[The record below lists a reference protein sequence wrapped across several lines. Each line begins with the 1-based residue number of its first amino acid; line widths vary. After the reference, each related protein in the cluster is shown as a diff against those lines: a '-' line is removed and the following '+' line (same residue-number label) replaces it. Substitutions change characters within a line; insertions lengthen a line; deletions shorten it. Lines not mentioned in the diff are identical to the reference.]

1 MLLICPLLA
10 IIPPAVPNPA
20 SHVSPW
26 PACPFLLGPFS
37 SPLELS
43 SELLVSDSLLLLEE
57 ELLSLLLLGTSSG
70 SLLVTLL
77 CTARLFFFFSV
88 VFPPLA
94 SLLLFSLLAFPLLA
108 FFFIL
113 CSPVTQIILC
123 IMFSHTSCL
132 LYLL

>member
-1 MLLICPLLA
+1 MLSPCFTTDFLLCNAFGLSSAGHNSSSSSQSSFPRFTLARLPFPPRPLL
-10 IIPPAVPNPA
+10 
-20 SHVSPW
+20 
-26 PACPFLLGPFS
+26 FS

-57 ELLSLLLLGTSSG
+57 ELLSLLLLSTSSG

-77 CTARLFFFFSV
+77 CTARLFFFLSV

-113 CSPVTQIILC
+113 CSPVT
-123 IMFSHTSCL
+123 
-132 LYLL
+132 